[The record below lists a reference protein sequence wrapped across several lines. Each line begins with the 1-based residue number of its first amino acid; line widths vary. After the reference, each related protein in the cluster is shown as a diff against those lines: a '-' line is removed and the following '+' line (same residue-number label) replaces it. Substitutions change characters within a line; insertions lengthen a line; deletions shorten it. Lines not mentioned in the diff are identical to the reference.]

1 MTQSLFFSPQVT
13 SFSAQG
19 TWAGEG
25 RSVCGRREQQGV
37 EGRGV
42 LGLITCLGL
51 KGKFTLFFAMC
62 FIDRLSTGPR
72 GCPHRHWCET
82 GSLGGWKAAAKQNVA
97 DTSGSG
103 SILKW
108 QLGPILGKLLAT
120 DSSLLCGWDIMAGT
134 AAIIQRAPVL
144 YSSSAVG
151 LFSGWLCIRYPLF
164 QEPNAFYCQ
173 GEASLS
179 YLMRSLSPHSC
190 TAQSTSPCTSK
201 GVWQIREFLTPA
213 SWNDDAEY
221 PLVSP
226 CPGKNQWHHFRWL
239 HQSRLVLVPWSL
251 TQVLI
256 WDRAMA
262 LVIPR
267 DHTDASWCLWRL
279 RPRLHRVKALL
290 VNFAALCSVVDL
302 WEWMTNGDSHH
313 MQVSFCCP
321 QGWTG
326 AKMLPCS
333 SRFEKS
339 NCWWQR
345 IAASLLPP
353 QQCRHLFL
361 FYLERKGG
369 TTVLPPSS
377 LFSLQAAI
385 PSPVKPQDIHSLL
398 SGWTNQ
404 SKPLTGLSDIHLLPE
419 ICAPFISSPPS
430 LLRVIWW
437 CVYLFFRF
445 SGWAPSL
452 DNAIGWRNLSESP
465 EIDFEGAEN
474 LQEIQCM

>member
-13 SFSAQG
+13 SFPAQG

-25 RSVCGRREQQGV
+25 RNVCGRREQQGV

-82 GSLGGWKAAAKQNVA
+82 GSLGGWKAAAKQNIA
-97 DTSGSG
+97 DSSGSG

-108 QLGPILGKLLAT
+108 QLGPILEKLLGT

-179 YLMRSLSPHSC
+179 YLMRSLSPRSC
-190 TAQSTSPCTSK
+190 TAQSTSPCTSE
-201 GVWQIREFLTPA
+201 GVWQIRGFLTLA
-213 SWNDDAEY
+213 SWTDDAEC

-239 HQSRLVLVPWSL
+239 HQSRLGLVPWSL

-262 LVIPR
+262 LIIPR
-267 DHTDASWCLWRL
+267 DQPVLMLPGVFEGWGQGCTGWKLFLWTLLPFAPWLIFGSGWQMGTVITCKSPSAVHRAEL
-279 RPRLHRVKALL
+279 VPRSSPAP
-290 VNFAALCSVVDL
+290 AALKNQTVDGR
-302 WEWMTNGDSHH
+302 E
-313 MQVSFCCP
+313 
-321 QGWTG
+321 
-326 AKMLPCS
+326 
-333 SRFEKS
+333 
-339 NCWWQR
+339 
-345 IAASLLPP
+345 
-353 QQCRHLFL
+353 
-361 FYLERKGG
+361 
-369 TTVLPPSS
+369 
-377 LFSLQAAI
+377 
-385 PSPVKPQDIHSLL
+385 
-398 SGWTNQ
+398 
-404 SKPLTGLSDIHLLPE
+404 
-419 ICAPFISSPPS
+419 
-430 LLRVIWW
+430 
-437 CVYLFFRF
+437 
-445 SGWAPSL
+445 
-452 DNAIGWRNLSESP
+452 
-465 EIDFEGAEN
+465 
-474 LQEIQCM
+474 